1 MLWGQHL
8 YLSSWDTMKLC
19 SVKSRFIFEANYV
32 VARDVKVFHYKSSP
46 FSIQSNVQN
55 LISQQTVL
63 DQKTLNLL
71 C

>member
-1 MLWGQHL
+1 
-8 YLSSWDTMKLC
+8 
-19 SVKSRFIFEANYV
+19 

-63 DQKTLNLL
+63 DQRTLNLL